1 MCVGEDVSL
10 IGASLSPSEMML
22 DPLLLTDRSTTVPRS
37 PGAARF
43 ASDSLLEVAVTSEL
57 VSETT
62 VSGLL
67 ECGWELSGR

>member
-1 MCVGEDVSL
+1 MSLVNYIQARGEEV
-10 IGASLSPSEMML
+10 
-22 DPLLLTDRSTTVPRS
+22 
-37 PGAARF
+37 RF
-43 ASDSLLEVAVTSEL
+43 ALDSLLEVAVTSEL